1 MRPTDARFTE
11 IVTTESQFRAVLG
24 QPSHRVQRKHI
35 DRLDEHCRTFIARS
49 PFLLL
54 ASADAAGNMDVSPK
68 GDPAG
73 FVRVLDDT
81 TLAIPERPGN
91 RYAATFSNLVQNR
104 RVGLLFLIPGKPE
117 TLRVG
122 GTALIVRDRWL
133 RESMIVAG
141 KMPEFAI
148 VVTVDEAFFHCAKCM
163 IRSGLWDPEH
173 WPDLTGL
180 PTLARA
186 MVDAGGLDETP
197 EEMQALI
204 DKDQRDRL
212 Y

>member
-1 MRPTDARFTE
+1 MDARFTE
-11 IVTTESQFRAVLG
+11 IVTTESQFRAVIG
-24 QPSHRVQRKHI
+24 HPSHRVLRKHI
-35 DRLDEHCRTFIARS
+35 ARLDEHCRAFIARS

-91 RYAATFSNLVQNR
+91 RQAATFSNLVQNR
-104 RVGLLFLIPGKPE
+104 RVGLLFMIPGKAE
-117 TLRVG
+117 TLRICGSAV
-122 GTALIVRDRWL
+122 IVRDRWL
-133 RESMIVAG
+133 RDSMIVAG
-141 KMPEFAI
+141 KVPEFAV
-148 VVTVDEAFFHCAKCM
+148 VVTVEEVFFHCAKCM
-163 IRSGLWDPEH
+163 IRSGLWDATQ
-173 WPDLTGL
+173 WPDPTGL
-180 PTLARA
+180 PSLARA

-204 DKDQRDRL
+204 DKDQRERL